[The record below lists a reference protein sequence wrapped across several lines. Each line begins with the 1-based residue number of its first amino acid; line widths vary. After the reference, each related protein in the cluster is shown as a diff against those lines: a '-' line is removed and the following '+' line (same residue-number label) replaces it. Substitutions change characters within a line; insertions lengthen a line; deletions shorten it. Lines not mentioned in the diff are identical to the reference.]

1 TLAGFAQF
9 VDGPA
14 GHYLA
19 AVTDEGVKQLLQI
32 ENARLPVEQAHH
44 VDAEHVLHLGLGV
57 QVVEDDLGHLATT
70 QLDDHTHAVLVGL
83 VAQLADAL
91 ELLFLD
97 QLGNTLDQLGLV
109 NLVGQLVD
117 DDLLAAPDL
126 VDILDFA
133 AGPDIDTTPA
143 GLVGLDDSRTAIDDA
158 GGGEVRARYVFHQ
171 LVDGDIRIG
180 DDRQTAI
187 DHLGQVVRRNI
198 GRHAHG
204 DTTGA
209 VDQQVRHTGGQH
221 FRDLQ
226 RAVVVVDPVD
236 GFLVQVRQQFVGQ
249 PGHADF
255 GIPHGRCT
263 VAVHRAE
270 VALTV
275 DQQVAQGERL
285 RHAHDGVVYGR
296 VTVRVIFTDHVADH
310 TGRLQI
316 GFIPV
321 VSQFAH
327 GEQHTPV
334 HWLETVTHIW
344 KRPPADHAHRVI
356 EVRLHHLSFDIDW
369 QDFSGQLTHET
380 AFLLLLATLRCQSA
394 HNAERGPVGS
404 GSKPQ
409 MIPQRTALREFH
421 RNRADTV
428 TLRQTAPRAPL
439 SADVWGS
446 AARQCGSHPGAPPRP
461 FR

>member
-1 TLAGFAQF
+1 LAVTQTILLRQLVRAAGLRTGALDHFHDRARLPGRRQQPLAGLGGGRRGLDQLDHRVDVGQCHRLPFEDVTTLAGFAQF

-117 DDLLAAPDL
+117 DDLLAAADL

-187 DHLGQVVRRNI
+187 DYLGQVVRRNI
-198 GRHAHG
+198 GRHAHCE
-204 DTTGA
+204 TIEA
-209 VDQQVRHTGGQH
+209 VDLQVQNTCGQH
-221 FRDLQ
+221 IRDLQ
-226 RAVVVVDPVD
+226 RAVVVVDPID
-236 GFLVQVRQQFVGQ
+236 GYLVQVREQLVGH

-255 GIPHGRCT
+255 GIPHC
-263 VAVHRAE
+263 
-270 VALTV
+270 L
-275 DQQVAQGERL
+275 
-285 RHAHDGVVYGR
+285 
-296 VTVRVIFTDHVADH
+296 
-310 TGRLQI
+310 
-316 GFIPV
+316 
-321 VSQFAH
+321 
-327 GEQHTPV
+327 
-334 HWLETVTHIW
+334 
-344 KRPPADHAHRVI
+344 
-356 EVRLHHLSFDIDW
+356 
-369 QDFSGQLTHET
+369 
-380 AFLLLLATLRCQSA
+380 
-394 HNAERGPVGS
+394 
-404 GSKPQ
+404 
-409 MIPQRTALREFH
+409 
-421 RNRADTV
+421 
-428 TLRQTAPRAPL
+428 
-439 SADVWGS
+439 
-446 AARQCGSHPGAPPRP
+446 
-461 FR
+461 